1 MRDDPRASGRQVFQ
15 FSTAAYRPHER
26 IAAWRE
32 LFGRALVNLDITPP
46 SKEKFQAS
54 ATGYRAEKFGL
65 IDVTTSSTHQANSRS
80 LITNDDVCFGVAID
94 ARWGASQLGRSTD
107 LGPGDGLLMSNGD
120 VGSVTFPNACRYV
133 GLAVP
138 RSAIEPLVRDIGA
151 LFARRTPA
159 ANPALQMLLRYLDLV
174 RTDNV
179 VTTPELE
186 TAVTNHVCDL
196 LALMLGPTRD
206 AAELARTRGLY
217 AARLHAIKE
226 DIRRNLSR
234 PNLSVH
240 AIAAR
245 HRVSARYVQMLFEE
259 SGSTFT
265 RYVMEQRLAAA
276 HKALIARPD
285 ATISSIAYDAG
296 FNDIANFNRV
306 FRRHF
311 GCTPSD
317 VRQAAL
323 SRGDGA

>member
-1 MRDDPRASGRQVFQ
+1 VV
-15 FSTAAYRPHER
+15 
-26 IAAWRE
+26 
-32 LFGRALVNLDITPP
+32 GRALLDIDIAQQ
-46 SKEKFQAS
+46 SKETF
-54 ATGYRAEKFGL
+54 
-65 IDVTTSSTHQANSRS
+65 
-80 LITNDDVCFGVAID
+80 
-94 ARWGASQLGRSTD
+94 
-107 LGPGDGLLMSNGD
+107 
-120 VGSVTFPNACRYV
+120 SV
-133 GLAVP
+133 
-138 RSAIEPLVRDIGA
+138 IEPLVRDIGG
-151 LFARRTPA
+151 LLPRRTPA
-159 ANPALQMLLRYLDLV
+159 ANPALQMLLRYLKLV
-174 RTDNV
+174 PHENV

-186 TAVTNHVCDL
+186 TALKHVCDL
-196 LALMLGPTRD
+196 LAPMLGPTRD
-206 AAELARTRGLY
+206 AAELARTRGPY

-265 RYVMEQRLAAA
+265 RYVVEQRLAVA
-276 HKALIARPD
+276 HKALVALPD